1 MPSRRLHLEFDEYL
15 RSHSIICEDTIADS
29 VHERMD
35 RDVQVH
41 GHWSHRYVDYYH
53 DIDGIREW
61 IKGWCHLGY
70 QETLTDYVR
79 VALGHLVLDDVW
91 SRREWTDEYDLIK
104 RAYRSFIA
112 RGFDKCYFKE

>member
-1 MPSRRLHLEFDEYL
+1 MPSRRLHLEFDAYL
-15 RSHSIICEDTIADS
+15 REHNIIYEDTATNS
-29 VHERMD
+29 VHDRMD
-35 RDVQVH
+35 RDLLVY

-61 IKGWCHLGY
+61 IRGWSHLGY

-79 VALGHLVLDDVW
+79 VALGHIVLDDIW
-91 SRREWTDEYDLIK
+91 SRGRWKDEYDLIK

-112 RGFDKCYFKE
+112 KGFDKCYFRE